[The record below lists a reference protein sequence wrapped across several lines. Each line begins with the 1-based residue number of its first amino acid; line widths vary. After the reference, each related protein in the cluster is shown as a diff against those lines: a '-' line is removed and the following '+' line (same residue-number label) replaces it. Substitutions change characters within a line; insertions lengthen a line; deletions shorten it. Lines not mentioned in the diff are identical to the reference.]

1 MNGINFDPQGTLR
14 TPPAYMQQGG
24 GGGFS
29 DPMTL
34 ALLGAS
40 AGFLDPNG
48 GMMGGFQGALQGMQA
63 GNQMKTQ
70 AAQSQMAAR
79 KLQKQIEIENY
90 MKSLSAKHGS
100 NLQGLLQEGM
110 TSGIPEV
117 MGTMSKIASGLK
129 GQYLRSQGPDGQG
142 TYQYANNI
150 GQVSPTGIPL
160 APEKLMQ
167 INRGSQIDLA
177 NPFTGEAQKSLAV
190 GMAPGESAR
199 LAQSDRHFVA
209 SHGLA
214 QQNSALAR
222 YQALQPKFVDGAF
235 IYPPNEQNPQGG
247 MIKTDLFT
255 APKGS
260 EAEKLRMSDRVKNT
274 LGDDTEQLI
283 KQATGSMIGSAVDTG
298 ASLFGGTTKGAEANA
313 ILKLRAATLAGNM
326 PRFEGPQSDADRKY
340 YLEMAGDLANPSK
353 TTTEKLVALKELRRI
368 HNIADQSGGVISN
381 GVSSQRGPSSYPG
394 FSIREL
400 P

>member
-1 MNGINFDPQGTLR
+1 MNGISFDPQGTLK

-199 LAQSDRHFVA
+199 LAQSDRQFGA

-214 QQNSALAR
+214 QQNSAINQYKTMMEMNPEFLA
-222 YQALQPKFVDGAF
+222 QKA
-235 IYPPNEQNPQGG
+235 G
-247 MIKTDLFT
+247 MIEGAKFGAKNQAQAQIDLPQVVQQGEQTIKLVDDMLNHPGFNISVGAKSPVGKVASFIPGTDAASFDIAQKQMVGKQFLEAFET
-255 APKGS
+255 LKGGGQITQI
-260 EAEKLRMSDRVKNT
+260 EGEKATQAMSRMNT
-274 LGDDTEQLI
+274 SNSQEEYI
-283 KQATGSMIGSAVDTG
+283 KAAREFQNIIRSGI
-298 ASLFGGTTKGAEANA
+298 N
-313 ILKLRAATLAGNM
+313 RAKQKAGV
-326 PRFEGPQSDADRKY
+326 QSNSFADGW
-340 YLEMAGDLANPSK
+340 GDLK
-353 TTTEKLVALKELRRI
+353 
-368 HNIADQSGGVISN
+368 
-381 GVSSQRGPSSYPG
+381 
-394 FSIREL
+394 
-400 P
+400 